1 MAGSPSQQK
10 ASGSGP
16 DEENGDGG
24 IPATRRGKP
33 GADIEAIV
41 AVIRAIRTGFHRLG
55 VLADEIHESV
65 GVTGAMRAVMESL
78 YESGP
83 RSVPQIARS
92 KSVSRQHIQVLVDQL
107 AESGQVAMLQN
118 PDHRRSPLI
127 TLTRKGRRLFE
138 QMQGREQALLSEL
151 VHAVPA
157 RGLMVTL
164 DTLLRMNEEV
174 ERLIEH
180 QIVAKAADEEGPE
193 NEGGA

>member
-1 MAGSPSQQK
+1 MAASPSQQPK
-10 ASGSGP
+10 ATSQDGE
-16 DEENGDGG
+16 DDGDRPG
-24 IPATRRGKP
+24 RVSKP
-33 GADIEAIV
+33 SADIEAIV

-107 AESGQVAMLQN
+107 AESGLVALLQN

-127 TLTRKGRRLFE
+127 TLTRKGRGLFE
-138 QMQGREQALLSEL
+138 QMQGREQALLSDL
-151 VHAVPA
+151 VQAVPA

-174 ERLIEH
+174 ERLIER
-180 QIVAKAADEEGPE
+180 QIVTRGSDEEE
-193 NEGGA
+193 QA